1 MNFINIL
8 NHILR
13 PLEWVV
19 AQLLTLFHHA
29 LVTFGMTAGPS
40 PRGGHRDHVP
50 RARHPHL
57 SAAAL
62 PFPNAC
68 DAADTG
74 APTADS
80 THPAQVRRAQGPAFQ
95 RSHAT

>member
-40 PRGGHRDHVP
+40 PAWGIAIMCLVLVIRIC
-50 RARHPHL
+50 L
-57 SAAAL
+57 L
-62 PFPNAC
+62 PLFAFLNAC

-95 RSHAT
+95 VSPS